1 MCITTE
7 AKTENLSKYL
17 FLAPAWW
24 QSLTIMLGL
33 GTLVYA
39 AAYVLAPASGPAWYG
54 AAFTMPAVLAMILT
68 KPLVDLLSAEGLTW
82 NRSALMALVCMIF
95 SLLWMVAG
103 VGLGAKLAY
112 VLGLGSILTIRLL
125 VLTAISS
132 YRIVRMCLPALVQT
146 TAGVVLGVPLFGTG
160 YLVPAALS
168 ILIFSVGIISFLLL
182 FDRPLRKAHG
192 ISAMPFINAFL
203 AHMTTGSKGLENY
216 FRTISEA
223 VTMPETSFFFQREGK
238 KDVLFVVPNLHPGPL
253 SEIGG
258 GNYPK
263 HLHDEFSE
271 HEIAFISHGC
281 ATHDLNLVSESQYK
295 KIAAAIDETRADL
308 SYAPLAGRPLR
319 SRFGT
324 VSVLSQ
330 RFGNSILLVTT
341 RSPDMTEDLDYAV
354 GAIVMAEGH
363 RWYENVGFV
372 DAHNCMVEV
381 TSVVLPASPAGSEYM
396 AACRQAM
403 ERQAD
408 AELFTFYVGA
418 AQKALPFSRK
428 QGFGDMGV
436 LVLVTEVA
444 GVRTAYVLFDGN
456 NVHMGVR
463 EVLRDAV
470 IETGVSEAEIMTTD
484 SHVMNTISGRNPVGM
499 AVSAEEILPHLLAAV
514 SEAIADL
521 SPARVAAAT
530 GMCRD
535 VEVFG
540 PGRTVQLSATVNAMI
555 TNLLPLSV
563 LLLLVSVFLITLMIF
578 MVEPDI

>member
-1 MCITTE
+1 MVTE

-17 FLAPAWW
+17 FSAPIWW
-24 QSLTIMLGL
+24 QSLILIVVLGI
-33 GTLVYA
+33 LVDVVV
-39 AAYVLAPASGPAWYG
+39 YVLAPAHGSMMYG
-54 AAFTMPAVLAMILT
+54 FLFAASAVLATVLT
-68 KPLVDLLSAEGLTW
+68 KPLVDMLGAEKLTW
-82 NRSALMALVCMIF
+82 NRSALVALACMIF
-95 SLLWMVAG
+95 SLFWMAI
-103 VGLGAKLAY
+103 GLVLDAALAY
-112 VLGLGSILTIRLL
+112 VFGLGFILAIRLL
-125 VLTAISS
+125 VLTAISD
-132 YRIVRMCLPALVQT
+132 YRIVHMYLPAAVQT
-146 TAGVVLGVPLFGTG
+146 IAGVILGVYLFGTG
-160 YLVPAALS
+160 YLVPTVMS
-168 ILIFSVGIISFLLL
+168 ILIFSIGIISFLLL

-192 ISAMPFINAFL
+192 ISAMQFINAFL
-203 AHMTTGSKGLENY
+203 AHLTDGSKGLEDY
-216 FRTISEA
+216 FRTIGEA
-223 VTMPETSFFFQREGK
+223 VTVPETSFFFRREGK
-238 KDVLFVVPNLHPGPL
+238 KDVLFGVPNLHPGPL
-253 SEIGG
+253 SEVGG

-271 HEIAFISHGC
+271 QEIVFISHGC
-281 ATHDLNLVSESQYK
+281 ATHDFNLVSESECE
-295 KIAAAIDETRADL
+295 KIAAAIDETRAEL

-381 TSVVLPASPAGSEYM
+381 TSVVLPASPAGNEYI
-396 AACRQAM
+396 AASRQAM

-408 AELFTFYVGA
+408 AELYAFSVGV
-418 AQKALPFSRK
+418 AQRVLPFSRE

-444 GVRTAYVLFDGN
+444 EVRMAYVLFDGN

-470 IETGVSEAEIMTTD
+470 LTAGVSEAEIMTTD
-484 SHVMNTISGRNPVGM
+484 SHVVNTISGRNPVGM
-499 AVSAEEILPHLLAAV
+499 AVSAEDILPHLLAAV
-514 SEAIADL
+514 TEAIADL
-521 SPARVAAAT
+521 SPARVAVAT

-540 PGRTVQLSATVNAMI
+540 PSRTVQLSATVNAMV

-563 LLLLVSVFLITLMIF
+563 LLLLVSFLITLLIF
-578 MVEPDI
+578 MVCI

>member
-1 MCITTE
+1 MVTE

-17 FLAPAWW
+17 FSAPIWW
-24 QSLTIMLGL
+24 QSLILIVVLGI
-33 GTLVYA
+33 LVDVVV
-39 AAYVLAPASGPAWYG
+39 YVLAPAHGSMMYG
-54 AAFTMPAVLAMILT
+54 FLFAASAVLATVLT
-68 KPLVDLLSAEGLTW
+68 KPLVDLLGAEKLTW
-82 NRSALMALVCMIF
+82 NRSALVALACMIF
-95 SLLWMVAG
+95 SLFWMAI
-103 VGLGAKLAY
+103 GLVLDAALAY
-112 VLGLGSILTIRLL
+112 VFGLGFILAIRLL
-125 VLTAISS
+125 VLTAISD
-132 YRIVRMCLPALVQT
+132 YRIVHMYLPAAVQT
-146 TAGVVLGVPLFGTG
+146 IAGVILGVYLFGTG
-160 YLVPAALS
+160 YLVPTVMS
-168 ILIFSVGIISFLLL
+168 ILIFSIGIISFLLL

-192 ISAMPFINAFL
+192 ISAMQFINAFL
-203 AHMTTGSKGLENY
+203 AHLTDGSKGLEDY
-216 FRTISEA
+216 FRTIGEA
-223 VTMPETSFFFQREGK
+223 VTVPETSFFFRREGK
-238 KDVLFVVPNLHPGPL
+238 KDVLFGVPNLHPGPL
-253 SEIGG
+253 SEVGG

-271 HEIAFISHGC
+271 QEIVFISHGC
-281 ATHDLNLVSESQYK
+281 ATHDFNLVSESECE
-295 KIAAAIDETRADL
+295 KIAAAIDETRAEL

-381 TSVVLPASPAGSEYM
+381 TSVVLPASPAGNEYI
-396 AACRQAM
+396 AASRQAM

-408 AELFTFYVGA
+408 AELYAFSVGV
-418 AQKALPFSRK
+418 AQRVLPFSRE

-444 GVRTAYVLFDGN
+444 EVRTAYVLFDGN

-470 IETGVSEAEIMTTD
+470 LTAGVSEAEIMTTD
-484 SHVMNTISGRNPVGM
+484 SHVVNTISGRNPVGM
-499 AVSAEEILPHLLAAV
+499 AVSAEDILPHLLAAV
-514 SEAIADL
+514 TEAIADL
-521 SPARVAAAT
+521 SPARVAVAT

-540 PGRTVQLSATVNAMI
+540 PSRTVQLSATVNAMV

-563 LLLLVSVFLITLMIF
+563 LLLLVSFLITLLIF
-578 MVEPDI
+578 MVCI

>member
-1 MCITTE
+1 MVTE

-17 FLAPAWW
+17 FSAPVWW
-24 QSLTIMLGL
+24 QSLILIVVLGI
-33 GTLVYA
+33 LVDVVV
-39 AAYVLAPASGPAWYG
+39 YVLAPAHGSMMYG
-54 AAFTMPAVLAMILT
+54 FLFAASAVLATVLT
-68 KPLVDLLSAEGLTW
+68 KPLVDLLGAEKLTW
-82 NRSALMALVCMIF
+82 NRSALVALACMIF
-95 SLLWMVAG
+95 SLFWMAI
-103 VGLGAKLAY
+103 GLVLDAALAY
-112 VLGLGSILTIRLL
+112 VFGLGFILAIRLL
-125 VLTAISS
+125 VLTAISD
-132 YRIVRMCLPALVQT
+132 YRIVHMYLPAAVQT
-146 TAGVVLGVPLFGTG
+146 IAGVILGVYLFGTG
-160 YLVPAALS
+160 YLVPTVMS
-168 ILIFSVGIISFLLL
+168 ILIFSIGIISFLLL

-192 ISAMPFINAFL
+192 ISAMQFINAFL
-203 AHMTTGSKGLENY
+203 AHLTDGSKGLEDY
-216 FRTISEA
+216 FRTIGEA
-223 VTMPETSFFFQREGK
+223 VTVPETSFFFRREGK
-238 KDVLFVVPNLHPGPL
+238 KDVLFGVPNLHPGPL
-253 SEIGG
+253 SEVGG

-271 HEIAFISHGC
+271 QEIVFISHGC
-281 ATHDLNLVSESQYK
+281 ATHDFNLVSESECE
-295 KIAAAIDETRADL
+295 KIAAAIDETRAEL

-381 TSVVLPASPAGSEYM
+381 TSVVLPASPAGSEYI
-396 AACRQAM
+396 AASRQAM

-408 AELFTFYVGA
+408 AELYAFSVGV
-418 AQKALPFSRK
+418 AQRVLPFSRE

-444 GVRTAYVLFDGN
+444 EVRMAYVLFDGN

-470 IETGVSEAEIMTTD
+470 LTAGVSEAEIMTTD
-484 SHVMNTISGRNPVGM
+484 SHVVNTISGRNPVGM
-499 AVSAEEILPHLLAAV
+499 AVSAEDILPHLLAAV
-514 SEAIADL
+514 TEAIADL
-521 SPARVAAAT
+521 SPARVAVAT

-540 PGRTVQLSATVNAMI
+540 PSRTVQLSATVNAMV

-563 LLLLVSVFLITLMIF
+563 LLLLVSFLITLLIF
-578 MVEPDI
+578 MVCI

>member
-1 MCITTE
+1 M
-7 AKTENLSKYL
+7 
-17 FLAPAWW
+17 
-24 QSLTIMLGL
+24 Q
-33 GTLVYA
+33 
-39 AAYVLAPASGPAWYG
+39 
-54 AAFTMPAVLAMILT
+54 
-68 KPLVDLLSAEGLTW
+68 
-82 NRSALMALVCMIF
+82 
-95 SLLWMVAG
+95 
-103 VGLGAKLAY
+103 
-112 VLGLGSILTIRLL
+112 
-125 VLTAISS
+125 
-132 YRIVRMCLPALVQT
+132 
-146 TAGVVLGVPLFGTG
+146 
-160 YLVPAALS
+160 
-168 ILIFSVGIISFLLL
+168 
-182 FDRPLRKAHG
+182 
-192 ISAMPFINAFL
+192 FINAFL
-203 AHMTTGSKGLENY
+203 AHLTDGSKGLEDY

-223 VTMPETSFFFQREGK
+223 VTVPETSFFFRREGK

-253 SEIGG
+253 SEVGG

-271 HEIAFISHGC
+271 QEIVFISHGC
-281 ATHDLNLVSESQYK
+281 ATHDFNLVSESEYE
-295 KIAAAIDETRADL
+295 KIAAAIDETRAEL

-341 RSPDMTEDLDYAV
+341 RSPDMTEDLDYAG

-381 TSVVLPASPAGSEYM
+381 TSVVLPASPAGSEYI
-396 AACRQAM
+396 AASRQAM

-408 AELFTFYVGA
+408 AELSAFSVGV
-418 AQKALPFSRK
+418 AQRVLPFSRE

-470 IETGVSEAEIMTTD
+470 LTAGVSEAEIMTTD
-484 SHVMNTISGRNPVGM
+484 SHVVNTISGRNPVGM
-499 AVSAEEILPHLLAAV
+499 AVSAEDILPHLLAAV
-514 SEAIADL
+514 AEAIADL
-521 SPARVAAAT
+521 SQTRVAAAT

-540 PGRTVQLSATVNAMI
+540 PSRTVQLSATVNAMV

-563 LLLLVSVFLITLMIF
+563 LLLLVSFLITLLIF
-578 MVEPDI
+578 MVCI

>member
-1 MCITTE
+1 MATE

-17 FLAPAWW
+17 FSAPVWW
-24 QSLTIMLGL
+24 QSLIIMLVL
-33 GTLVYA
+33 GILVDA
-39 AAYVLAPASGPAWYG
+39 VVYVLAPVHGSMMYG
-54 AAFTMPAVLAMILT
+54 FVFAVSAVLAMVLT
-68 KPLVDLLSAEGLTW
+68 KPLVDLLGAEKLTW
-82 NRSALMALVCMIF
+82 NRSALVALACMIF
-95 SLLWMVAG
+95 SLFWMAIGFVLDA
-103 VGLGAKLAY
+103 ALAY
-112 VLGLGSILTIRLL
+112 VFGLGFILAIRLL
-125 VLTAISS
+125 VLTAISD
-132 YRIVRMCLPALVQT
+132 YRIVHMYLPAAVQT
-146 TAGVVLGVPLFGTG
+146 IAGVILGVYLFGTG
-160 YLVPAALS
+160 YLVPAVLS

-192 ISAMPFINAFL
+192 ISAMQFINAFL
-203 AHMTTGSKGLENY
+203 AHLTDGSKGLEDY
-216 FRTISEA
+216 FRTIGEA
-223 VTMPETSFFFQREGK
+223 VTVPETSFFFRREGK

-253 SEIGG
+253 SEVGG

-271 HEIAFISHGC
+271 QEIVFISHGC
-281 ATHDLNLVSESQYK
+281 ATHDFNLVSESECE
-295 KIAAAIDETRADL
+295 KIAAAIDETREDL

-319 SRFGT
+319 SRSGT

-381 TSVVLPASPAGSEYM
+381 TSVVLPASPAGSEYI
-396 AACRQAM
+396 AASRQAM

-408 AELFTFYVGA
+408 AELSAFSIGV
-418 AQKALPFSRK
+418 AQRVLPFSRE

-470 IETGVSEAEIMTTD
+470 LAAGVSEAEIMTTD
-484 SHVMNTISGRNPVGM
+484 SHVVNTISGRNPVGM
-499 AVSAEEILPHLLAAV
+499 EVSAEEILPHLLTAV
-514 SEAIADL
+514 AEAIADL
-521 SPARVAAAT
+521 SPARVASAT

-535 VEVFG
+535 VVVFG
-540 PGRTVQLSATVNAMI
+540 PSRTVQLSATVNAMV

-563 LLLLVSVFLITLMIF
+563 LLLLVSFLITLLIF
-578 MVEPDI
+578 MVCI